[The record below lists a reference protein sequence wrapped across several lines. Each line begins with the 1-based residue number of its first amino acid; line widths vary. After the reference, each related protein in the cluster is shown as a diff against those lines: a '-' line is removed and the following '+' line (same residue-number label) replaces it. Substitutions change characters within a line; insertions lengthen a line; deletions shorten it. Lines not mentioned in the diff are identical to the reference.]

1 MVLPEKYNLVSIDA
15 VHSPANGHY
24 VKSIKE
30 SILSESLSMND
41 SALAVDIL
49 RRLDKQLHTDLASQQ
64 NRMSTSDTYDNL
76 FAGHDGFP
84 SLKNLR
90 MAALQHL
97 QRMDDDTFRVL
108 ANLFGL
114 QDDGQYA
121 VDDEGLAGSKYKYAK
136 VGIKDPIARARQYQA
151 DWQTT
156 TDKIHRERALQ
167 HLNRVG
173 KFNT

>member
-1 MVLPEKYNLVSIDA
+1 M
-15 VHSPANGHY
+15 
-24 VKSIKE
+24 
-30 SILSESLSMND
+30 
-41 SALAVDIL
+41 
-49 RRLDKQLHTDLASQQ
+49 
-64 NRMSTSDTYDNL
+64 
-76 FAGHDGFP
+76 
-84 SLKNLR
+84 
-90 MAALQHL
+90 
-97 QRMDDDTFRVL
+97 
-108 ANLFGL
+108 